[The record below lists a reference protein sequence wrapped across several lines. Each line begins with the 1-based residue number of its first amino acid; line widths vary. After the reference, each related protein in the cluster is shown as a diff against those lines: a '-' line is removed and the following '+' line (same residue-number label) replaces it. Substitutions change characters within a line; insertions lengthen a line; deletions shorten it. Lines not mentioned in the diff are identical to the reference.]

1 MSTFHQNE
9 NRNNLKDYP
18 LLSGILIT
26 AIFSIILSINL
37 IIRVGD
43 ICFDAGF
50 PEILILLI
58 DFSVRFLSGAI
69 AVILIIPFILYFS
82 PKHLSLKDYFKEDI
96 RLTKGVSINGTILMG
111 ILSALCFFLICI
123 IVALTLGVL
132 NLDFGSLFSN
142 PDTGSVGWF
151 IFLYALIPGIWE
163 EMTFRGVILNSVR
176 TRYSEKI
183 AILFSSVLFGLFHF
197 TNLLF
202 QPLEIVVFYFF
213 MSTLYGITWGYMVIK
228 CESIL
233 PSILA
238 HYLIDAF
245 GYTVITNPMNA
256 DQSIA
261 GTFFIVTTLLY
272 PFITILMVKGLSKTT
287 KIFPRNSVK
296 GKK

>member
-1 MSTFHQNE
+1 LSTVHLNG
-9 NRNNLKDYP
+9 NRKNLNDYP

-50 PEILILLI
+50 PEILILLT

-82 PKHLSLKDYFKEDI
+82 KKDLSLKDYFKDDI
-96 RLTKGVSINGTILMG
+96 RLTKGVSINVTILVG
-111 ILSALCFFLICI
+111 IISALCFFLICI
-123 IVALTLGVL
+123 IVALALGVL
-132 NLDFGSLFSN
+132 NLDFSILFSN
-142 PDTGSVGWF
+142 PDTGNVGWF
-151 IFLYALIPGIWE
+151 IFFYALIPGIWE
-163 EMTFRGVILNSVR
+163 EMTFRGVILTTIKR
-176 TRYSEKI
+176 KYSEKI

-202 QPLEIVVFYFF
+202 QPLEMVIFYFI

-228 CESIL
+228 CESVL

-245 GYTVITNPMNA
+245 GYAVLTNPMNA
-256 DQSIA
+256 GQSIA

-272 PFITILMVKGLSKTT
+272 PFITILMVKGLSKSI
-287 KIFPRNSVK
+287 KIFPHTSVN
-296 GKK
+296 GKM

>member
-1 MSTFHQNE
+1 LSTILQNE
-9 NRNNLKDYP
+9 NRKNLKDYP

-26 AIFSIILSINL
+26 VIFSIILSINL

-50 PEILILLI
+50 PEILILLT

-69 AVILIIPFILYFS
+69 AVILIIPFILYLS
-82 PKHLSLKDYFKEDI
+82 RKNISLKDYFKDDI
-96 RLTKGVSINGTILMG
+96 RLTKGVTINGTILVG
-111 ILSALCFFLICI
+111 IISAMCFFLICI
-123 IVALTLGVL
+123 IVALALGVL
-132 NLDFGSLFSN
+132 NLDFGILFSN

-151 IFLYALIPGIWE
+151 IFFYALIPGIWE
-163 EMTFRGVILNSVR
+163 EMTFRGVILNTVKNK
-176 TRYSEKI
+176 YSEKI

-202 QPLEIVVFYFF
+202 QPVEMVVFYFI
-213 MSTLYGITWGYMVIK
+213 MATLYGITWGYMVIK
-228 CESIL
+228 CESVL

-245 GYTVITNPMNA
+245 GYAIITNPMNA

-261 GTFFIVTTLLY
+261 GTFFIVTTFLY
-272 PFITILMVKGLSKTT
+272 PLITILMVKGLLKKTPKFT
-287 KIFPRNSVK
+287 HATL
-296 GKK
+296 